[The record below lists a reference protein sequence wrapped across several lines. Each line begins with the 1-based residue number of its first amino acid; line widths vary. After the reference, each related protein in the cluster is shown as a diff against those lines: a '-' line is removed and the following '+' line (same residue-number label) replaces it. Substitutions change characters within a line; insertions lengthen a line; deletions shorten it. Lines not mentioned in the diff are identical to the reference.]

1 MAGSHSARAQ
11 PRLIIS
17 GGVFHAREG
26 PKAMNDPL
34 PRPTLVQF
42 AVSTLVIGLAVLA
55 VAGAVADARRG
66 APYGWLITIAFY
78 AILLM
83 VTQGLGTFGRSHLA
97 TSACIMLLGL
107 PAVLGGILCLDAGLS
122 YVVRDQYI
130 GPEKPIPITLVFAF
144 LFVAAV
150 SNGRWAMTLKTAKAR
165 RPGFINRYSFQE
177 LTVIFTMLCVIAA
190 VFARFYRTPL

>member
-1 MAGSHSARAQ
+1 M
-11 PRLIIS
+11 
-17 GGVFHAREG
+17 
-26 PKAMNDPL
+26 
-34 PRPTLVQF
+34 
-42 AVSTLVIGLAVLA
+42 GLGVLA

-66 APYGWLITIAFY
+66 IPYGPLITIAFY
-78 AILLM
+78 AMLLM
-83 VTQGLGTFGRSHLA
+83 AMQGLGTFGRSHLA

-122 YVVRDQYI
+122 YAVRDQYI
-130 GPEKPIPITLVFAF
+130 GPEKPIPIILIVAF
-144 LFVAAV
+144 LFAAAV
-150 SNGRWAMTLKTAKAR
+150 SNGRWVMTLKTAKA